1 MAKINLID
9 EILKHDEEEIVEYLY
24 GLLSAIYREYASVDD
39 PTHLLKVSGQVVMAY
54 STLKAMNDRN
64 KEKAV

>member
-1 MAKINLID
+1 MAKINLTED
-9 EILKHDEEEIVEYLY
+9 ILKHDEEEIVEYLY
-24 GLLSAIYREYASVDD
+24 GLLSAIYREYASADD
-39 PTHLLKVSGQVVMAY
+39 PTRLLKVSGQVAMAY